1 MNSYFS
7 NAELKDKAKE
17 KLTGHFGFLI
27 GCTLLSS
34 FLTYIVS
41 VLFTNVYTYSNMAE
55 FALGEAISFL
65 VSLFTGV
72 LNVGLTLI
80 YLKTACGSPC
90 SFSDLFSGYRNR
102 KAAGRSEEHRNRFNV
117 SLGVSFFRNL
127 LSLLPGLAYA
137 VPLSLFQ
144 LTGKVIYL
152 YVSIGLLLV
161 ATVIYLPFYLML
173 SQCLFIMLD
182 FPDKSVKEVLQFS
195 VEIMKGQ
202 KKRLFVLILSFI
214 PITLLA
220 CLSLIGVL
228 WLIPYVNMTYT
239 IFYLNVMQNY
249 RKS

>member
-1 MNSYFS
+1 MNSYLS

-17 KLTGHFGFLI
+17 KLTGHYGFLI

-41 VLFTNVYTYSNMAE
+41 VLFTNVYTFSNMAE

-65 VSLFTGV
+65 VSLFTGI

-80 YLKTACGSPC
+80 YLKTACGAPC

-102 KAAGRSEEHRNRFNV
+102 FNI
-117 SLGVSFFRNL
+117 SLGVSFFRDL

-144 LTGKVIYL
+144 LTGKVNYL
-152 YVSIGLLLV
+152 YVSIGLLLAV
-161 ATVIYLPFYLML
+161 TVIYLPFYLML

-195 VEIMKGQ
+195 AGIMKGQ

-228 WLIPYVNMTYT
+228 WLTPYVNMTYT
-239 IFYLNVMQNY
+239 IFYLNLMQNF
-249 RKS
+249 RKA

>member
-65 VSLFTGV
+65 VSLFTSV

-80 YLKTACGSPC
+80 YLKTACGAPC
-90 SFSDLFSGYRNR
+90 SFSDLFSGY
-102 KAAGRSEEHRNRFNV
+102 RNRFNV

-137 VPLSLFQ
+137 VPPDYAQFVARADNCVNIIWHLQSPGGGSHGSAQ
-144 LTGKVIYL
+144 KADINNK
-152 YVSIGLLLV
+152 GLPLIRQSRFV
-161 ATVIYLPFYLML
+161 
-173 SQCLFIMLD
+173 
-182 FPDKSVKEVLQFS
+182 FS
-195 VEIMKGQ
+195 FMP
-202 KKRLFVLILSFI
+202 RL
-214 PITLLA
+214 
-220 CLSLIGVL
+220 
-228 WLIPYVNMTYT
+228 
-239 IFYLNVMQNY
+239 
-249 RKS
+249 R